1 MFSIK
6 GLSIEPEKQPS
17 KYYLNVPDSTSS
29 ESSNSFTPS
38 INSISSSYQSSPSS
52 KFQSFNNTLS
62 LSSNNNYEDD
72 DNFDNYLKNVIIKDT
87 LKGKQSIIKEIIN
100 SIENEFKIVNIN
112 EKKDKKIEIINNVI
126 NNINDDN
133 IKHLKKMYEITNNGG
148 ESQFVIRSSTY
159 SYIDGDKYTKM
170 YNVISNYDLSDLRN
184 LDNNSKLFY
193 SVLYFLMNNE
203 YEYHKKAYD
212 LLKETNTIN
221 GMIKNIKNTKIENC
235 DITITGEPEHVKS
248 CNDQF
253 DKIKKMEFVS
263 DDDNYTVVVP
273 EIYDSNMTD
282 KTFYI
287 DNDSSIYYYITM
299 NKIKTVNENNRLQNV
314 KNCINLKKIIPIID
328 IFFMIHGISHN
339 DLATKGNVFVD
350 EENKII
356 YIIDF
361 GGASNYVYNTNEYFQ
376 SPNIAS
382 LMFECKG
389 HQIKKVKQSKEGET
403 EVKQSEGGGKTL
415 KRNKRNKNKQSKNI
429 KLKNTQLKS
438 KKSNNKRKNSHKT
451 KKMKK

>member
-1 MFSIK
+1 MFSNK
-6 GLSIEPEKQPS
+6 GLFLSIDTKDKS
-17 KYYLNVPDSTSS
+17 SYLNVPDSTSSESS

-112 EKKDKKIEIINNVI
+112 EKKDEKIEIINNVI

-159 SYIDGDKYTKM
+159 SHIDGDKYTKM

-221 GMIKNIKNTKIENC
+221 GMIENIKNTKIENC
-235 DITITGEPEHVKS
+235 DITITGEPEYVDS
-248 CNDQF
+248 CNKQF
-253 DKIKKMEFVS
+253 DKIKKMEFVSDDDKFVS

-287 DNDSSIYYYITM
+287 DNDNGGIYYYITM
-299 NKIKTVNENNRLQNV
+299 NKIKTVNENNMLQNV

-328 IFFMIHGISHN
+328 TFFMIHGISHN

-350 EENKII
+350 EEKKII

-361 GGASNYVYNTNEYFQ
+361 GAASNYVYNANEYFQ
-376 SPNIAS
+376 SPNITS
-382 LMFECKG
+382 LIFKCKG
-389 HQIKKVKQSKEGET
+389 ESKKS
-403 EVKQSEGGGKTL
+403 KQSEGGHKTL
-415 KRNKRNKNKQSKNI
+415 KRNKRNKNKQSKSI
-429 KLKNTQLKS
+429 KIKS